1 MQRIPRLLSYLLF
14 WTLMCKALKLQW
26 NTVLFIWP
34 LRSKVNDRNNNVSGF
49 HANMPLQ
56 ERVEPPHFWPNMQI
70 RLLTHCSH
78 SELKQVQCVMCF
90 RRRDDSGYT
99 HTHTHTE
106 THTLTLRH
114 TRNVAQASVWIQ
126 PLNDLRWPNTWEE
139 TMTTPPRTSEEAKHQ
154 RLYWLNQSLP

>member
-1 MQRIPRLLSYLLF
+1 MQKTLRLSSRDVCWFGVWDHSWMQQIPRLLSYLLF

-34 LRSKVNDRNNNVSGF
+34 LRSKVNDRNNDISGF

-56 ERVEPPHFWPNMQI
+56 ERVEPPHFWPNMQF

-99 HTHTHTE
+99 HTHTHILKHTLSHWDTHTH
-106 THTLTLRH
+106 THTLG
-114 TRNVAQASVWIQ
+114 
-126 PLNDLRWPNTWEE
+126 
-139 TMTTPPRTSEEAKHQ
+139 M
-154 RLYWLNQSLP
+154 